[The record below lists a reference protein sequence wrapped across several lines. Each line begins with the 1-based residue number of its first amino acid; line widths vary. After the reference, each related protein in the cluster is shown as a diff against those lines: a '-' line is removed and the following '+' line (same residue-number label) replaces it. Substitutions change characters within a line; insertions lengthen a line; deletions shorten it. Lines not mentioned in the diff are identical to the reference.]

1 MKIKEQTL
9 KIIRF
14 EEKGFN
20 LCEFNEI
27 MILKEY
33 VKSKIHVTGK
43 TIIRLFG
50 EHGSGKDVWADIL
63 CFVLWGK
70 KFSFADYLR
79 QQFVEDAGIS
89 LSQIDSYK
97 RLDVSIGEILG
108 STKVRVGGY
117 DVTKLSTRDAMITV
131 AENTKLEQGQ
141 GFYSSK
147 VLERLEN
154 SKNLDAIIITDT
166 RFEIERLEIEEFAE
180 RNGYKIL
187 DLVIGKDLAK
197 VEII

>member
-1 MKIKEQTL
+1 MKIKERTL

-33 VKSKIHVTGK
+33 VKSKIHVTDK

-117 DVTKLSTRDAMITV
+117 DVTKLSTRDALITV